1 MNNKIQASAK
11 KFFKE
16 SYMISIIKGSKYANK
31 TKNYIDFEKSCTPIT
46 LKMNYM
52 SSKKFNVFF
61 FGGKGLYINEFIS
74 Q

>member
-1 MNNKIQASAK
+1 
-11 KFFKE
+11 
-16 SYMISIIKGSKYANK
+16 MISIIKGSKYANK

-61 FGGKGLYINEFIS
+61 FGGQGLYINEFIS